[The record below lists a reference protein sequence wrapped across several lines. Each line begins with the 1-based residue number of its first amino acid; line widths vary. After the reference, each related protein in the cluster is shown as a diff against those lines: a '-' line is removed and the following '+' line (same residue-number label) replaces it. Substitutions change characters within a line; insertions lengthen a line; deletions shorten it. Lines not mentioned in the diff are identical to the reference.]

1 MGYSTWGRKESD
13 MTESLSTHG
22 SMYNSTVILTGVN
35 DSGREYNPM
44 GRMTLVR
51 RVDLSGRGVGYDQS
65 EASLESTGAQQP
77 HQRPRPHGNEGFSWS
92 NPGVT
97 RGPISLL

>member
-1 MGYSTWGRKESD
+1 
-13 MTESLSTHG
+13 
-22 SMYNSTVILTGVN
+22 
-35 DSGREYNPM
+35 M

-51 RVDLSGRGVGYDQS
+51 RVGLSGRGVGYDQS

-97 RGPISLL
+97 RGPISLP